1 MVISKAFAALHDHL
15 EPRSALDREVG
26 TLGAAQNPSDATA
39 ATAKHI
45 GKIRPMNTGTVPD
58 A

>member
-15 EPRSALDREVG
+15 EPRWALGREVG
-26 TLGAAQNPSDATA
+26 RLGAAQNPSDVTA

-45 GKIRPMNTGTVPD
+45 GKIRPIKYGVQ
-58 A
+58 